1 MMIDASALCAILLR
15 EPEAADFAEVIAK
28 AEAPFTS
35 PIAVYET
42 AVALMRVNAW
52 GAEEAV
58 GRVCRLLKTASI
70 AVCAI
75 TEDTSAF
82 AASTFDRFG
91 KGRHPAALNLGD
103 CFAYAC
109 AKANDAP
116 LLYKGDDFARTDIRR
131 AWVQADRPS

>member
-15 EPEAADFAEVIAK
+15 EPEAEDFAETIA
-28 AEAPFTS
+28 ATESPFTS
-35 PIAVYET
+35 PIAIYET
-42 AVALMRVNAW
+42 VVALMRVNAW
-52 GAEEAV
+52 SAEEAESGV
-58 GRVCRLLKTASI
+58 RRLLRAASI

-75 TEDTSAF
+75 SDNTSSI
-82 AASTFDRFG
+82 AASAFDRFG

-116 LLYKGDDFARTDIRR
+116 LLYKGDDFGKTDVPSALNAR
-131 AWVQADRPS
+131 